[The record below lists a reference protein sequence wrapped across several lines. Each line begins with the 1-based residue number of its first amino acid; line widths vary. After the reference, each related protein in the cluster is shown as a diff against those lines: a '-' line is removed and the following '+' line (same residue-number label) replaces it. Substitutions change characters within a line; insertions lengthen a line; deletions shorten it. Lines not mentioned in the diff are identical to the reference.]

1 MEPESPPL
9 VFTKRFLRQWRHL
22 APPAYSAV
30 EKALQKLE
38 RGAGTL
44 KALTSYVGLYEMRAP
59 NGLRI
64 ILERCEAGPGWV
76 IRAVGDHDPILR
88 RP

>member
-1 MEPESPPL
+1 VKPDTPL
-9 VFTKRFLRQWRHL
+9 VMTKRFLRQWRHL
-22 APPAYSAV
+22 APPAQAAV

-44 KALTSYVGLYEMRAP
+44 KALTSYVGLYEI
-59 NGLRI
+59 RI
-64 ILERCEAGPGWV
+64 TSGVRLILERCEAGPGWI